1 FELHRIALA
10 IAIRNHMIPGQD
22 FAVENLQGEW
32 ILNHALNG
40 TPQRTRAISGIVT
53 FAPENF
59 LRRSRKL
66 ERYLAFQKQRLHAL
80 EEQADNSFELCLAK
94 RIENHD
100 FVDPV
105 NKFGPECSSQGFH
118 GFLAGMLGILVRKF
132 KNSTRTDVAR
142 HHKNCVAKI
151 HRPAFAVG
159 QAAIF
164 EDLQQYVEHIWMRF
178 FNFVEK
184 HHRVRMTAHL
194 FGELST
200 LFVPNVAWWCTNQAR
215 DTVFFHVFTHVNA
228 DHELFVVEQKV

>member
-1 FELHRIALA
+1 PASEPSAKMWFAEFALFRTFPQHTSTSLDTRCSSRLFLRLAFELHRIALA

-59 LRRSRKL
+59 LRRRRKL

-105 NKFGPECSSQGFH
+105 NKFGPECSSQGF
-118 GFLAGMLGILVRKF
+118 
-132 KNSTRTDVAR
+132 
-142 HHKNCVAKI
+142 
-151 HRPAFAVG
+151 
-159 QAAIF
+159 
-164 EDLQQYVEHIWMRF
+164 
-178 FNFVEK
+178 
-184 HHRVRMTAHL
+184 
-194 FGELST
+194 
-200 LFVPNVAWWCTNQAR
+200 
-215 DTVFFHVFTHVNA
+215 
-228 DHELFVVEQKV
+228 